1 MSTRVACRGTVAVGV
16 ALLLILAAII
26 LCLVRYFW
34 LESANEYYDTLTS
47 AYISESEEFEPR
59 DMQKLK
65 RQLLEGNIFIKMH
78 RWDKKSFIKD
88 EELHYEMQKAYA
100 EQVRKQGEAAG
111 SVVDTLINL

>member
-1 MSTRVACRGTVAVGV
+1 MVAVGL
-16 ALLLILAAII
+16 ALLVILVVVI

-34 LESANEYYDTLTS
+34 LQSANEYYDTLTS
-47 AYISESEEFEPR
+47 AYISESEEFEPQ
-59 DMQKLK
+59 DMQQLK
-65 RQLLEGNIFIKMH
+65 QQLLEGNIFMRMH

-100 EQVRKQGEAAG
+100 EQVRKQEEAAG